1 MKKYDITTTPETAII
16 NKIIGS
22 DMLMMETINRE
33 EAENTR
39 HEMYDMIRESAEDSI
54 ADYLDADVNL
64 THDGLHSFCSIAIA
78 ALAISALNNVE
89 WGRIGDKVAMQLT
102 DKILDDEDEE
112 LARLLDKLREEDEN
126 DMDY

>member
-1 MKKYDITTTPETAII
+1 MKKYDISTTPETAII

-33 EAENTR
+33 EAENIR
-39 HEMYDMIRESAEDSI
+39 QEMYDMLRESAEDCI
-54 ADYLDADVNL
+54 ADYLDADVSL

-89 WGRIGDKVAMQLT
+89 WGRIGEQVAMQVT
-102 DKILDDEDEE
+102 DKILGDEDED
-112 LARLLDKLREEDEN
+112 LARLLDKLREEDEDN
-126 DMDY
+126 IDY

>member
-102 DKILDDEDEE
+102 DKILYDEDEE